1 MLKECYNTAMRWR
14 DIKQKKIITTPT
26 KEPKVHY
33 AGFWSRTLSFITD
46 VFMIG
51 IPITIIIMI
60 FFGYEQMQT
69 AGFSDA
75 MMQTQKAQEQAPD
88 PLASIIQFTL
98 FITAFVLFWKIS
110 GQTPGMKMAR
120 IEIVDAKTFERAS
133 YLQLIT
139 RFFSYFISLFL
150 FGYLWGLMRS
160 DKRMLPDLIS
170 QTAIIYKPI

>member
-1 MLKECYNTAMRWR
+1 MRWR
-14 DIKQKKIITTPT
+14 DIKHKNNTTTPAP
-26 KEPKVHY
+26 KPKVLY
-33 AGFWSRTLSFITD
+33 AGFWSRTLAFVTD

-75 MMQTQKAQEQAPD
+75 MMQTEKAQEHAPN

-98 FITAFVLFWKIS
+98 FITAFVLFWKIPQ
-110 GQTPGMKMAR
+110 QTPGMKMAR
-120 IEIVDAKTFERAS
+120 IEIVDATTFRKAS
-133 YLQLIT
+133 YLQLVT

-150 FGYLWGLMRS
+150 FGYLWGLMRP
-160 DKRMLPDLIS
+160 DKRMLQDLIS
-170 QTAIIYKPI
+170 HTAIIYKPA